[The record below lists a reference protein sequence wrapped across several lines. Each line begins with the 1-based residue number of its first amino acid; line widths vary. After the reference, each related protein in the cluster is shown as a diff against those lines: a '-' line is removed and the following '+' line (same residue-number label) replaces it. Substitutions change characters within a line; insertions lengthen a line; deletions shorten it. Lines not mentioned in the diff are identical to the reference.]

1 MALKMI
7 SNLTYMHK
15 HTYNWTNVARGLKLY
30 TIYIVLFQKKT
41 TCVYVTTHVYWC
53 FIYKSSKTREMAE
66 LSSFSGAYFW
76 ALLHRLPSSM
86 FRIFHIIFHSHFYP
100 FLYFY
105 VIEKT
110 HCWKFYSRFFLPH
123 LSHCPTIESNSFFF
137 RSLFRYSTKAIVLTF
152 T

>member
-76 ALLHRLPSSM
+76 ALLHRLPSPM
-86 FRIFHIIFHSHFYP
+86 FRIFHIIFIPIFILFCTFMSLKRLTVESFTADFS
-100 FLYFY
+100 FL
-105 VIEKT
+105 I
-110 HCWKFYSRFFLPH
+110 
-123 LSHCPTIESNSFFF
+123 CPTVQRLRAIRFSSDLSFDIQ
-137 RSLFRYSTKAIVLTF
+137 RRQ
-152 T
+152 